1 MKKLLLYSIPRSVK
15 QYKEGNKII
24 EQHCSDYICFVNS
37 GAAGKPEDL
46 IQVKHRDT
54 GMVIAPGD
62 DDYDSDEEL
71 RPELEDGKICF
82 LLLLP
87 PDMNEALFWKSQTHS
102 ANDDIYDFD

>member
-71 RPELEDGKICF
+71 RPELEDGKVCF
-82 LLLLP
+82 LFLL
-87 PDMNEALFWKSQTHS
+87 
-102 ANDDIYDFD
+102 

>member
-1 MKKLLLYSIPRSVK
+1 MTVVFNPKTLVMPGKNCSPR
-15 QYKEGNKII
+15 YIKEYREKNKIS
-24 EQHCSDYICFVNS
+24 EQPFSDSICVVLS

-71 RPELEDGKICF
+71 RPELEDGEICF
-82 LLLLP
+82 LFVT
-87 PDMNEALFWKSQTHS
+87 ATRYK
-102 ANDDIYDFD
+102 